1 MVSINHPGPGFRIP
15 LRSGSL
21 SLDLH
26 GDILQRWF
34 LVWDFFPWTSLKYRF
49 RHLLEQ
55 NSDHGKH
62 YDHFAVKAKVIG
74 GVNQIRFGGCSDL
87 LLSILYLRK
96 KQPDSAPLLF
106 KTSLLH
112 LASVGGFG
120 KSGSE
125 KLRVH

>member
-1 MVSINHPGPGFRIP
+1 M
-15 LRSGSL
+15 
-21 SLDLH
+21 
-26 GDILQRWF
+26 
-34 LVWDFFPWTSLKYRF
+34 
-49 RHLLEQ
+49 EQ

-62 YDHFAVKAKVIG
+62 YDHFAVKAKVTG

-87 LLSILYLRK
+87 LFSILHLRE

-120 KSGSE
+120 KSGSG
-125 KLRVH
+125 KLRVHEKVKLRVCRLPTSTKPPEKTPFVPVL